1 MFRDLDKK
9 KYLYHQGEV
18 LELQDHHRVVFMGN
32 SLEYGN
38 RFKQRLFERESIQE
52 IELKDFPSEYI
63 YEEII
68 KKPIFSEKSQTAS
81 TDQTTIKETV
91 GAEITGDFK
100 TFCQNAIIEYKASNQ
115 GGVDIS
121 SLKQKPITV
130 RGLQE
135 TVLGYLSQQISEE
148 KERQTEATQAP
159 NPQTKK
165 ITSEHFIETSATKE
179 LCQKLSEAIQIRKH
193 QFSGKISGS
202 CVGTPGFIIEG
213 DAGIGKSVMI
223 EAVLNQQ
230 NITEVKSLED
240 LEKSQQSQQQT
251 SSPSQQQQHYYKIS
265 ASNDIEKIKKD
276 LIKAYELGVIVVFD
290 EINAKIQEG
299 GLEQIINDLLT
310 NQHPEKKGKNPADPS
325 NQTARAN
332 QAGFMLIGSI
342 NSASSAGRAQLSPAI
357 QSRCNYQKAKS
368 LTEYSTNDLEEII
381 NHWRSEKQTSRPPSL
396 LNSPSSSKD
405 SSIFNTE
412 SSQNLA
418 KYLENSIRD
427 NPKTSLRD
435 LKRIIREDKVNQVVI
450 ER

>member
-91 GAEITGDFK
+91 GAEITGKFK
-100 TFCQNAIIEYKASNQ
+100 TFCQNEIKKYKASNQ
-115 GGVDIS
+115 GGVNTS

-130 RGLQE
+130 RELQE
-135 TVLGYLSQQISEE
+135 TVLGYLSQQISDKE
-148 KERQTEATQAP
+148 ERQTDTTRSP
-159 NPQTKK
+159 KTQTKK
-165 ITSEHFIETSATKE
+165 ITSENFIETSATKE
-179 LCQKLSEAIQIRKH
+179 LCHKLSKAIQIRKH
-193 QFSGKISGS
+193 QFSGKISDS

-223 EAVLNQQ
+223 EAVLNHQ
-230 NITEVKSLED
+230 NITEVKSLQD
-240 LEKSQQSQQQT
+240 LEVQQSQQQT
-251 SSPSQQQQHYYKIS
+251 SSPSQQQHYYKIN

-310 NQHPEKKGKNPADPS
+310 NQHPEKK
-325 NQTARAN
+325 R
-332 QAGFMLIGSI
+332 
-342 NSASSAGRAQLSPAI
+342 
-357 QSRCNYQKAKS
+357 
-368 LTEYSTNDLEEII
+368 
-381 NHWRSEKQTSRPPSL
+381 
-396 LNSPSSSKD
+396 
-405 SSIFNTE
+405 
-412 SSQNLA
+412 
-418 KYLENSIRD
+418 
-427 NPKTSLRD
+427 
-435 LKRIIREDKVNQVVI
+435 
-450 ER
+450 